1 MEEEGRKGSEINQ
14 ARQAAE
20 GKFTLL
26 CGRQWLGWLNGA
38 EGSSA
43 EMEWKQL
50 RPAEWPKRK
59 EATNKWM
66 KLMLNEFVLLNGAVC
81 AANLHFINKKEI
93 QFN

>member
-50 RPAEWPKRK
+50 RPAEWPAGIIDGMSLRM
-59 EATNKWM
+59 ESIM
-66 KLMLNEFVLLNGAVC
+66 KAI
-81 AANLHFINKKEI
+81 AA
-93 QFN
+93 QQRR